1 MQKQFFKYITQ
12 SVAAMIGFSI
22 YILADTFFISVQ
34 SGADGL
40 AVLNLI
46 LPVYGLVYAIGSM
59 IGIGSATR
67 YAIDRSRQRNTDFYF
82 TQSVFWALLCSVPF
96 ISTGIFFPEKFLAIL
111 GADQGL
117 ILLGKSYLRIMLIA
131 SPLFMVNYT
140 FTAFARNDH
149 APSRAMTGAIA
160 GSLFNILFDYIFMF
174 PMGLGLAGAALA
186 TAVSP
191 AITMTVCS
199 THFLGKRN
207 GVAFKWKSPSLCHL
221 VSCCQLGISAFVG
234 EISSA
239 ITTIIFNMLILG
251 IAGNVGV
258 AAYGVI
264 ANLSLVAMSIFNGL
278 AQGAQPLIS
287 QNYGKGSQKNV
298 KKLLKWSLLSCLVLE
313 LVIVFISFGFTDV
326 LIGIFNS
333 ENNLQLLNYAHTGL
347 RIYFLGFLFAGIN
360 IMLVAYFSATDS
372 PLPAITGSLMRGII
386 AIALSAVILSKLLGL
401 NGVWG
406 SFLSSEVITIIV
418 ILLLAKLVP
427 FSSAKNNCPNR

>member
-1 MQKQFFKYITQ
+1 M
-12 SVAAMIGFSI
+12 
-22 YILADTFFISVQ
+22 
-34 SGADGL
+34 
-40 AVLNLI
+40 
-46 LPVYGLVYAIGSM
+46 
-59 IGIGSATR
+59 
-67 YAIDRSRQRNTDFYF
+67 
-82 TQSVFWALLCSVPF
+82 LCSVPF
-96 ISTGIFFPEKFLAIL
+96 IFTGIFFPGKFLAIL

-207 GVAFKWKSPSLCHL
+207 GVAFKWKSPSLRHL

-326 LIGIFNS
+326 LVGIFNS

-372 PLPAITGSLMRGII
+372 PIPAITGSLMRGII